1 MPELPSVLDLMDKDE
16 ALERRL
22 GFRQFIS
29 QYPQK
34 QYTKGQT
41 ILLQNETPPGVF
53 VIESGKVRSYTIT
66 PEGHE
71 QLISIH
77 SRGEDIPVG
86 CAFGVIKKPRYF
98 YDAYTR
104 CVVRIIPQKEFV
116 ERLLSDMEL
125 LQQTYLNNVEQLASA
140 LSRIHAMGQP
150 RASNKVALTLIY
162 LADRLGSRPWAKPKF
177 TEISITQEEIANLLG
192 MTRETVSFELKK
204 LRIKKMVSYSRK
216 NYVLYI
222 ERLREHF
229 KKH

>member
-1 MPELPSVLDLMDKDE
+1 MPELPSVLGLTEKDG

-29 QYPQK
+29 QYPLR
-34 QYTKGQT
+34 QYVKGQM
-41 ILLQNETPPGVF
+41 ILLQNETPSGVF

-66 PEGHE
+66 PDGHE

-86 CAFGVIKKPRYF
+86 CAFGVVKKPQYF

-116 ERLLSDMEL
+116 DRLTSDIEL
-125 LQQTYLNNVEQLASA
+125 LQQTHVNNIEQLASA

-162 LADRLGSRPWAKPKF
+162 LADRLGTRPWAKPRF

-204 LRIKKMVSYSRK
+204 LRIKKMVSYSRR
-216 NYVLYI
+216 NYILYI
-222 ERLREHF
+222 ERLRDNF